1 MKCQICGRKLKSVR
15 SIVRGMG
22 CTCARRDK
30 EQLKLEIEKVGENGG
45 NKSNTKADKNTSR

>member
-22 CTCARRDK
+22 CTCYRRDK
-30 EQLKLEIEKVGENGG
+30 EQLKLEFEKV
-45 NKSNTKADKNTSR
+45 DKDEQTRTRRGTDSDIRA

>member
-30 EQLKLEIEKVGENGG
+30 EQLKLEFEKV
-45 NKSNTKADKNTSR
+45 DKNEQTRTRRGTASDIRA